1 MTKKHFEA
9 VAHAMKLQRPNPETG
24 CANRLSQWR
33 DDCTALAYAFREFN
47 PRFDSARFLAACGMD
62 A

>member
-9 VAHAMKLQRPNPETG
+9 VASAIRAEYEDTYGEPAEEAIRSIARKLADVFASE
-24 CANRLSQWR
+24 
-33 DDCTALAYAFREFN
+33 N
-47 PRFDSARFLAACGMD
+47 PRFDRARFLAACGIT